1 MKKPRIIFTLCMA
14 ALLSACLQTPA
25 KPHQAAVYAGYESLL
40 EDAERIFAMPPE
52 AQQKELA
59 ALAESRANRD
69 NHTKRAMLYTLIHS
83 SSCNAAKPASA
94 GAAPGVVDET
104 ARDKWERE
112 RKALTRQLKDS
123 VDENAKLA
131 QKARDEQTR
140 ADSLQQKLDELKN
153 IEKSMVNREQGTR
166 R

>member
-1 MKKPRIIFTLCMA
+1 MKKPRIILALCMA
-14 ALLSACLQTPA
+14 ALLSACVQTPA
-25 KPHQAAVYAGYESLL
+25 KPQAALYAGYQNLL

-59 ALAESRANRD
+59 ALAEDSTNRD
-69 NHTKRAMLYTLIHS
+69 SQIKRAMLYTLIHS
-83 SSCNAAKPASA
+83 SSCNAEKPASA
-94 GAAPGVVDET
+94 GAPGIVDET

-112 RKALTRQLKDS
+112 RKALAKQLKDS
-123 VDENAKLA
+123 LDENAKLV

-140 ADSLQQKLDELKN
+140 ADTLQQKLDELKN